1 MSNYL
6 IRSPKPCS
14 SKQINHGKL
23 FKKATLFISVIVS
36 IVMIIVIVLF
46 TLHPSKTKFSLQE
59 ADIYKMNLSSNYLLS
74 SVMQVTVVAKNP
86 NQRVGI
92 YYDNLEAYVVYRGQ
106 PITVHSSFAPFYQG
120 HDGVNV
126 LSSWMS
132 GNSIPVSP
140 SFGDDISIDRSAGKL
155 QMNVK
160 LTGRVRWKVC
170 TWASGHHS
178 LEVDCDAF
186 LAYNANNV
194 SGRLGSNSVVIDTRL
209 LYEEETSR
217 C

>member
-14 SKQINHGKL
+14 SKQLNHGKL
-23 FKKATLFISVIVS
+23 FKTLTVCISVIVS
-36 IVMIIVIVLF
+36 IVMIIILVLY
-46 TLHPSKTKFSLQE
+46 TLHPSKPKFSLQE
-59 ADIYKMNLSSNYLLS
+59 ADIYKMNLSSNHLLS

-92 YYDNLEAYVVYRGQ
+92 YYDNLGAYVVYKGQ
-106 PITVHSSFAPFYQG
+106 QITVHSSFPPFYQG
-120 HDGVNV
+120 HDDVNV

-140 SFGDDISIDRSAGKL
+140 SFSEDMGIDQSAGKL

-178 LEVDCDAF
+178 LEVDCHAF
-186 LAYNANNV
+186 LAYNPNNV
-194 SGRLGSNSVVIDTRL
+194 SDRYASLIPGSECHT
-209 LYEEETSR
+209 TF
-217 C
+217 